1 VTDIEGKYQISVPV
15 DATLVFSSVGF
26 VTQEVPVQNRS
37 VIDVSL
43 TQDVQALS
51 EVIVVG
57 YGTQER
63 ARVTGAISSISSEE
77 ISELPVASLDQALQG
92 RAAGVNIANTGSPGV
107 SPIVRI
113 RGLGTVGN
121 NDPLYVIDGMP
132 VSGNNA
138 TGGTNNMSS
147 SGGLNGINPN

>member
-1 VTDIEGKYQISVPV
+1 
-15 DATLVFSSVGF
+15 
-26 VTQEVPVQNRS
+26 
-37 VIDVSL
+37 
-43 TQDVQALS
+43 
-51 EVIVVG
+51 IVVG

-147 SGGLNGINPN
+147 SGGLNGINPNDIESIQILKDASAAAIYGSRAANGVILITTKKGVKGRTSV